1 MAERRP
7 LLGRREL
14 LRGAGGL
21 GAALLIPAP
30 TGCGGGDDALTFFFQ
45 ADPDETDGRQ
55 RVIDEFARRY
65 PEIRVRIVLSGPD
78 PMQQMLTFCAGGKCP
93 DVLMAWEQTYAG
105 LADRGVLLDL
115 NTMLD
120 RDPVFAAEL
129 RAGSSAALYDTF
141 SFEGG
146 QYALPEQWSGN
157 FLFYNRKLFDE
168 AGVRAPAQWGDSWSF
183 AEFLDIARQFTER
196 DRAGK
201 VVRWGFADTW
211 VPYYSA
217 GLFALNNGAEWA
229 TPRTVPTHSAF
240 ADAAFLEG
248 VQFYADLANRY
259 GVAPTPADQQSI
271 SSMDL
276 FAQGRAALAL
286 GGHWRYRTFTEAPDL
301 DFDVTA
307 LPHGPEIAAAR
318 SNIGTTGL
326 AIAAASPRKEQ
337 AWEFVKFAC
346 GPIGQAVIAGSG
358 LFVPV
363 VKSAVESDGFA
374 AAHTNIGNLDILR
387 DGPANSAPLPVTAEW
402 ARIDALMDRYLGP
415 VLRGTEPA
423 TALKNR
429 LAPEADEVL
438 RNQ

>member
-1 MAERRP
+1 MQKQGRT
-7 LLGRREL
+7 LGRRGF
-14 LRGAGGL
+14 LRAAGGI
-21 GAALLIPAP
+21 GAALTVAAT

-45 ADPDETDGRQ
+45 ANPAEADGRR
-55 RVIDEFARRY
+55 RVIEEFARRY
-65 PEIRVRIVLSGPD
+65 PDIRVRTVLSGPD

-120 RDPVFAAEL
+120 RDPAFAAEL
-129 RAGSSAALYDTF
+129 RTGTGAELYDTF
-141 SFEGG
+141 AFEGG

-157 FLFYNRKLFDE
+157 FLFYNREVFDE
-168 AGVRAPAQWGDSWSF
+168 AGVRAPARWGEAWTF
-183 AEFLDIARQFTER
+183 AEFLEVAEKFTER

-201 VVRWGFADTW
+201 VVRWGFVDTW

-229 TPRTVPTHSAF
+229 NPRTVPTHSAF
-240 ADAAFLEG
+240 AEPAFLDG

-259 GVAPTPADQQSI
+259 GVAPTPADQQSV

-276 FAQGRAALAL
+276 FAQGRAALAM
-286 GGHWRYRTFTEAPDL
+286 GGHWRYRTFTDAQEL
-301 DFDVTA
+301 DFDITA
-307 LPHGPEIAAAR
+307 LPHGPGSAAAR

-346 GPIGQAVIAGSG
+346 GPIGQAVIAESG

-363 VKSAVESDGFA
+363 VQSAIDSGGFA
-374 AAHTNIGNLDILR
+374 AAHTNIANLDILR
-387 DGPANSAPLPVTAEW
+387 GGPAHSAPLPVTAHW

-423 TALKNR
+423 TTLRNR